1 MNASGLRVHI
11 SVIMTLAA
19 LAAAGCGGDRSSPG
33 EQSAGET
40 PATSSN
46 VSSSDSSSVSPSPSP
61 SAGSGAGPAQS
72 GTTALDIKEFAFVPA
87 QAMVKVGTTVTVT
100 NQDDAT
106 HTITSGSTDNAD
118 GLFDLKLQGG
128 ASSPL
133 ALNQAGDISYFCAIH
148 PGMKGKL
155 TVTA

>member
-1 MNASGLRVHI
+1 MNASGLRVRV

-19 LAAAGCGGDRSSPG
+19 LAVAGCGGDSSLPG
-33 EQSAGET
+33 EQSASET
-40 PATSSN
+40 PPTG
-46 VSSSDSSSVSPSPSP
+46 SSDSSSDSPSPSP

-72 GTTALDIKEFAFVPA
+72 GTTAIDIKEFAFVPA

-100 NQDDAT
+100 NQDDVT

-118 GLFDLKLQGG
+118 GLFDLKLQRG
-128 ASSPL
+128 ASGPL
-133 ALNQAGDISYFCAIH
+133 VLNQAGDISYFCAIH

-155 TVTA
+155 TITA

>member
-1 MNASGLRVHI
+1 MNASGLRVRV

-19 LAAAGCGGDRSSPG
+19 LAVAGCGGDSSLPG
-33 EQSAGET
+33 EQSASET
-40 PATSSN
+40 PPTGSSD
-46 VSSSDSSSVSPSPSP
+46 SSSDSS

-72 GTTALDIKEFAFVPA
+72 GTTAIDIKEFAFVPA

-118 GLFDLKLQGG
+118 GLFDLKLQRG
-128 ASSPL
+128 ASGPL
-133 ALNQAGDISYFCAIH
+133 VLNQAGDISYFCAIH

-155 TVTA
+155 TITA